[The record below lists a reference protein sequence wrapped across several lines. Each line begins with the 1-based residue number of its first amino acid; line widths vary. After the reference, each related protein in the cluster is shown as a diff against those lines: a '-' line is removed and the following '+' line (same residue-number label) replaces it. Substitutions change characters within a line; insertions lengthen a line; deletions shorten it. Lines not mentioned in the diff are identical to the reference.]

1 MKPITNPIKNK
12 CFANKIGTVE
22 CNKCAVMADCRFK
35 TLRNQGI
42 TINTNDKEATRR
54 MQEVLNEMSIRD
66 EGKPQESRLGI
77 FACGVGEV

>member
-1 MKPITNPIKNK
+1 MNTITNPIQ
-12 CFANKIGTVE
+12 
-22 CNKCAVMADCRFK
+22 

-66 EGKPQESRLGI
+66 EGKPQEGI
-77 FACGVGEV
+77 CVACGVGEV